1 MNVIKR
7 ILRGILVGIMLI
19 IAMPG
24 NLIGITIL
32 TILAYI
38 ALWRAKKYD
47 RTWDEIQ
54 EVGWAGMEL
63 KWFLEDVLKEYV
75 RYGTFGTL
83 KEKFK

>member
-38 ALWRAKKYD
+38 ALWRAKKCD

-63 KWFLEDVLKEYV
+63 KWFCEDVVKEYV
-75 RYGTFGTL
+75 RYGTFETL